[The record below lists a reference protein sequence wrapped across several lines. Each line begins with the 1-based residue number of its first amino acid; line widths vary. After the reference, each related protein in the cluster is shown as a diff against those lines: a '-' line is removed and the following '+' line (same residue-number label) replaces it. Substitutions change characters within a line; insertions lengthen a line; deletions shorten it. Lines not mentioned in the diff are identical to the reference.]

1 MSEPAGPASGPFLPV
16 PGTEP
21 APPGD
26 DLEDLPGWIP
36 QPRTNRLTPV
46 LVAALVAVIGFAGG
60 VLAERRHNPGTG
72 TAPVAFTGGAR
83 SFGQGFAGQGFG
95 GQGTGGPGFG
105 GQGTGGLPGQGAA
118 GAPPGGEAAGGVGA
132 GGPAA
137 GVPVVVGTVVDV
149 SGTTLR
155 VRNFAGTVVVVRVP
169 AGTPVTVAGL
179 GGLRA
184 GLPVSV
190 AGTRAADGSVTATA
204 VVNRSAG

>member
-1 MSEPAGPASGPFLPV
+1 MSEP
-16 PGTEP
+16 GTELP
-21 APPGD
+21 APGD

-60 VLAERRHNPGTG
+60 VLADRRLGPGTS
-72 TAPVAFTGGAR
+72 TVPVAFAGGAR
-83 SFGQGFAGQGFG
+83 AFGGQGFGGQGFG
-95 GQGTGGPGFG
+95 GQGTGGQGLG
-105 GQGTGGLPGQGAA
+105 GQGLGGGLPGQGAA
-118 GAPPGGEAAGGVGA
+118 GAPTGAA
-132 GGPAA
+132 AA
-137 GVPVVVGTVVDV
+137 ATPSGVPVVVGTVLDV

-179 GGLRA
+179 GSLRA

-190 AGTRAADGSVTATA
+190 TGTRAATAP
-204 VVNRSAG
+204 